1 MNPKPKANLKI
12 LSKPLSFL
20 QIMKILL
27 VRRNISALWTCWSKG
42 QAVIIKL
49 IKIVIQE
56 KLPRFYINNCGSGG
70 KTTILLA
77 Q

>member
-1 MNPKPKANLKI
+1 
-12 LSKPLSFL
+12 
-20 QIMKILL
+20 MKILL
-27 VRRNISALWTCWSKG
+27 VHRNISALWTCWSKG

-56 KLPRFYINNCGSGG
+56 KLPRFYINNCGGGG

>member
-1 MNPKPKANLKI
+1 
-12 LSKPLSFL
+12 
-20 QIMKILL
+20 MKILL
-27 VRRNISALWTCWSKG
+27 VRRNIPALWTCWSKG
-42 QAVIIKL
+42 QAIIIKL

-56 KLPRFYINNCGSGG
+56 KLPRFYINTCGGGG